1 MSRTLAVLLS
11 ATLTAACGGQDA
23 AGPTAAGPT
32 AAAPSAELTPV
43 AATAEWPAAAPA
55 AEGIDASR
63 LSDLVLRIRRGDHGR
78 IASLLVARHG
88 RLVVEEYFSGWS
100 AERAHTLQSVTK
112 SVTSLLV
119 GLAADGGRLRLDD
132 PVTRFFPEYMP
143 LANLDGRKAA
153 LTVQD
158 LLTMQSGLDWD
169 ESVYAGSPL
178 QRLNECRC
186 DWLRF
191 VLDWPMRDQPGTRWE
206 YVSGG
211 TIVLGGIVGSAT
223 GSRLDRFAE
232 AELFAPLEIRGAS
245 WVMGLPD
252 GLPHAGGGLYLRPRD
267 MAKLGVLMQDEGRW
281 RGRQVVSPQWVR
293 ASATRAARRVRSW
306 SGQSLDYAK
315 GWWLLD
321 DRGQDVVTAAG
332 ALGQWIFAVPSTGL
346 VVVVTS
352 DNDDGRWAD
361 PIGFLYSHV
370 LPATSPGN

>member
-1 MSRTLAVLLS
+1 MSCRHFDLSRALAVIAS
-11 ATLTAACGGQDA
+11 AAIAAGCGGQDG
-23 AGPTAAGPT
+23 AGPTASGPT
-32 AAAPSAELTPV
+32 AELTPV
-43 AATAEWPAAAPA
+43 SATAEWPAGSPA
-55 AEGIDASR
+55 AEGLDPSR
-63 LSDLVLRIRRGDHGR
+63 LGDLVFRIRRGDHGR
-78 IASLLVARHG
+78 IASLLIARHG
-88 RLVVEEYFSGWS
+88 RLVVEEYFAGWS
-100 AERAHTLQSVTK
+100 ADRAHTIQSVTK

-119 GLAADGGRLRLDD
+119 GLAADGGRLRTDD

-143 LANLDGRKAA
+143 FANFDGRKAA
-153 LTVQD
+153 LTVHD

-169 ESVYAGSPL
+169 ESVYGGSPL
-178 QRLNECRC
+178 QRLNDCRC

-191 VLDWPMRDQPGTRWE
+191 VLDWPMREPPGTRWE

-211 TIVLGGIVGSAT
+211 TILLGGIVGRAT

-232 AELFAPLEIRGAS
+232 AELFAPLEIRGTS
-245 WVMGLPD
+245 WVAGLPD
-252 GLPHAGGGLYLRPRD
+252 GLPHAGGGLFLRPRD

-293 ASATRAARRVRSW
+293 ESATRAARRVRSW
-306 SGQSLDYAK
+306 SGQPLDYGK

-352 DNDDGRWAD
+352 DNDDARWAD

-370 LPATSPGN
+370 LPATR